1 MPLHRAAPPALMASV
16 LLSLAACSQ
25 SGGSGPGPAGAAGT
39 TGATGSS
46 AGGPIQVTATDTACT
61 VSSTT
66 APAGTITFQ
75 VRNTGTKVN
84 EFYVYGPGERV
95 IAEVENVSPG
105 LSRELKVQITE
116 PGSFQT
122 ACKPGMVGSGIRAD
136 FTVTGTATA
145 TSADAKVTTAIADYK
160 AYVAH
165 QAEELVE
172 GTGKFADAVKAGKVA
187 EAKALYPKARGH
199 WEEIEPVA
207 ESFGDLD
214 PKIDGREDIIAEGV
228 AFTGYH
234 RLEKDLWVD
243 GLKPDSAQ
251 IADQLLAD
259 VRQIQTES
267 TKVELNALQI
277 ANGSKALLDEVA
289 TGKITGEEER
299 YSHTDLWD
307 FDGNLK
313 GSKSALAA
321 LRPVLQDRAPAL
333 PAALDQRFAALE
345 KLLGSHQ
352 VGDGFKL
359 YTDLSQDDIKALTVA
374 LDALSEQV
382 AKVPAAV
389 EQK

>member
-1 MPLHRAAPPALMASV
+1 MEHHGQRLDVV
-16 LLSLAACSQ
+16 LR
-25 SGGSGPGPAGAAGT
+25 
-39 TGATGSS
+39 
-46 AGGPIQVTATDTACT
+46 QVG
-61 VSSTT
+61 V
-66 APAGTITFQ
+66 
-75 VRNTGTKVN
+75 
-84 EFYVYGPGERV
+84 EREAV
-95 IAEVENVSPG
+95 
-105 LSRELKVQITE
+105 
-116 PGSFQT
+116 
-122 ACKPGMVGSGIRAD
+122 AD
-136 FTVTGTATA
+136 
-145 TSADAKVTTAIADYK
+145 
-160 AYVAH
+160 
-165 QAEELVE
+165 L
-172 GTGKFADAVKAGKVA
+172 GKVA

-199 WEEIEPVA
+199 WEQIEPVA

-259 VRQIQTES
+259 VRQVQTES

>member
-1 MPLHRAAPPALMASV
+1 MRLDRVAHPALMATV
-16 LLSLAACSQ
+16 LLGVAACSQ
-25 SGGSGPGPAGAAGT
+25 PAGPGAGGAAGT
-39 TGATGSS
+39 TGARATA

-61 VSSTT
+61 LSATT

-75 VRNTGTKVN
+75 VKNTGTKVN
-84 EFYVYGPGERV
+84 EFYVYAAGDRV
-95 IAEVENVSPG
+95 VGEVENVSPG
-105 LSRELKVQITE
+105 LSRELKVEITE
-116 PGSFQT
+116 PGTFQT

-145 TSADAKVTTAIADYK
+145 GSADEKVAKAITDYK

-165 QAEELVE
+165 EAEELVE
-172 GTGKFADAVKAGKVA
+172 GTEKFVAAIKAGKVA
-187 EAKALYPKARGH
+187 EAKALYPQARSH

-214 PKIDGREDIIAEGV
+214 PKIDGREDVIAEGM

-259 VRQIQTES
+259 VKQVQTQS
-267 TKVELNALQI
+267 ATVELTALQI

-307 FDGNLK
+307 FEGNVK

-321 LRPVLQDRAPAL
+321 LRPVLQERDPSL
-333 PAALDQRFAALE
+333 PGALDERFATLE
-345 KLLGSHQ
+345 KLLGSHR

-359 YTDLSQDDIKALTVA
+359 YTDLTKDDIKALTVA

-382 AKVPAAV
+382 AKVPSVV
-389 EQK
+389 EK